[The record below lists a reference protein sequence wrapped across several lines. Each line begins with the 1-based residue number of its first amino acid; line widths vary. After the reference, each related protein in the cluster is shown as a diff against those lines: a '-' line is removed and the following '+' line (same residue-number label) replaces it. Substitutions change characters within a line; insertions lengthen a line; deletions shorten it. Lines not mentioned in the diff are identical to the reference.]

1 MANQKINRSIN
12 VPTCAEIPGSRLGSQ
27 MIKGNTA
34 VVIGA
39 MYAGCDCFFGY
50 PITPANEILQEASKY
65 FPMVGRKFVQAES
78 EEAAINMVYGGASTG
93 HRVMTASSGPGISL
107 LQEGVTFLAGAELP
121 SVIVD
126 IMRAGPGLG
135 NIGPEQADYNQIVKG
150 GGHGNYKTI
159 VLAPNSVQEMC
170 DLTMKAFT
178 LADKYRTPV
187 VVLADG
193 ILGQMAEPLHFPEI
207 AIGHKPDNSWADRGN
222 KETMENLVTSIFL
235 DFDQLEEFNEE
246 LQIKYAKIG
255 ENEVDFEEYM
265 ISGNDIEDAEI
276 VLVAYGIS
284 SRLAR
289 SAVDI
294 AREKSGI
301 KVGLLRPI
309 SLFPFP
315 SKRIGKLA
323 KKGCEFVSVEMSNGQ
338 MRKDIKSS
346 VNCATSDCKDV
357 HLVNRMGG
365 NLIEVKDILEKIYDL
380 AECEKCK
387 VDLAKKYTHRDKDN
401 DFDEPYID
409 SNYKDGMTDEDD
421 VKYQIID

>member
-1 MANQKINRSIN
+1 MA
-12 VPTCAEIPGSRLGSQ
+12 SQ

-34 VVIGA
+34 IIIGA

-50 PITPANEILQEASKY
+50 PITPASEILHEASKY

-78 EEAAINMVYGGASTG
+78 EEAAINMVYGGASAG

-107 LQEGVTFLAGAELP
+107 KQEGITFLAGAELP

-135 NIGPEQADYNQIVKG
+135 NIGPEQGDYNQIVKG
-150 GGHGNYKTI
+150 GGHGNYKNI

-170 DLTMKAFT
+170 DLTMKAFM
-178 LADKYRTPV
+178 LADKYRNPV
-187 VVLADG
+187 IVLADAV
-193 ILGQMAEPLHFPEI
+193 LGQMAEPLRFPQVSI
-207 AIGHKPDNSWADRGN
+207 DHKPDNNWAVRGN
-222 KETMENLVTSIFL
+222 KETMKNLVTSIFL
-235 DFDQLEEFNEE
+235 DFDQLEEFNNNIQVKFDEIE
-246 LQIKYAKIG
+246 N
-255 ENEVDFEEYM
+255 NEVDFEEYM
-265 ISGNDIEDAEI
+265 ASGNDIEDAEI
-276 VLVAYGIS
+276 ILVAYGIS

-315 SKRIGKLA
+315 SKRIAKLA
-323 KKGCEFVSVEMSNGQ
+323 KKGCEFISVEMSNGQ
-338 MRKDIKSS
+338 MREDIKLA
-346 VNCATSDCKDV
+346 VNCAISDCKDI

-387 VDLAKKYTHRDKDN
+387 VNLAKEYPDDDEDMDK
-401 DFDEPYID
+401 FDEPYID
-409 SNYKDGMTDEDD
+409 SNYKEGIDEDD
-421 VKYQIID
+421 IKYQIID